1 MRSAAKRGSVHA
13 PLPGCCGH
21 AERPMI
27 DAGKLLS
34 KMAPSPL
41 AFPYLTLPPRL
52 PLSSFAALLSPLSL
66 PGEP

>member
-1 MRSAAKRGSVHA
+1 
-13 PLPGCCGH
+13 
-21 AERPMI
+21 MI